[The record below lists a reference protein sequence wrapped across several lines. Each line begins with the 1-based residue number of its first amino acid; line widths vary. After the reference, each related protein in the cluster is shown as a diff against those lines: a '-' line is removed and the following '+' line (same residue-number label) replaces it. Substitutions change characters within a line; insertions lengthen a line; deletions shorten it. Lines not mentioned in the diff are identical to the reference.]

1 MNRVYEPVTPNE
13 KGYLWSEVL
22 SLYDVG
28 VCEGQLRYFQEN
40 GDLVLTPGE
49 YGKQSTQQAEAAE
62 QRAATAEQRAEVETM
77 RAERLAD
84 RLRALGIDPD
94 TQS

>member
-1 MNRVYEPVTPNE
+1 MNRAYEPVAPNE
-13 KGYLWSEVL
+13 KGHLWSEVL
-22 SLYDVG
+22 SLYVG

-49 YGKQSTQQAEAAE
+49 YGRQSALQAEAAE
-62 QRAATAEQRAEVETM
+62 QRAVTAEQRAEAKKL

-84 RLRALGIDPD
+84 KLRSLGLDPD
-94 TQS
+94 ARL

>member
-1 MNRVYEPVTPNE
+1 M
-13 KGYLWSEVL
+13 
-22 SLYDVG
+22 
-28 VCEGQLRYFQEN
+28 
-40 GDLVLTPGE
+40 LTPGE
-49 YGKQSTQQAEAAE
+49 YGKQSTQQAAAAE

-94 TQS
+94 TQR